1 MAYSKIGPQTMKFN
15 IDEQSFRDLNI
26 FSSFSDTEAIVNLF
40 KHTKTIGGREM
51 VIEMMRNASAD
62 LKFLSDRTAAI
73 SWFLERHII
82 LDINSHQL
90 DLIDHHLKHNKRHL
104 KANLL
109 DATVDF
115 LKNKITAGADY
126 YVVESG
132 LKNFLKLAKFLK
144 EYLQVIAETNAPEG
158 LKVHAEKI
166 NDILSLPALEG
177 MIDNT
182 SKKLRFYQ
190 ISRMDGVFR
199 KQIREKLNE
208 LLRLVYELDVYE
220 TLAYTVQQKNL
231 CLPEYLDSESLNIS
245 IEGLYHPGI
254 KNAVTNNIEILEQNN
269 MTFLT
274 GSNMAGKSSFLKA
287 TGLCIFLAHIGFPI
301 FAKSMRTTIFNG
313 MITTINLP
321 DNMKD
326 GLSHYY
332 TEVKRVKETALQLRD
347 VGKVFV
353 IFDELFRGTNVKD
366 AFDASLLIINELAQI
381 KSSVFLISTHIV
393 ELAEELNPHKNVTFK
408 YMDTF
413 FENDHPVFTYKLLD
427 GISKERLGMY
437 IVINEG
443 IVEILQQAGPR
454 S

>member
-1 MAYSKIGPQTMKFN
+1 MKFN
-15 IDEQSFRDLNI
+15 IDQQSFRDLNI
-26 FSSFSDTEAIVNLF
+26 FSSSSDADAIINLF

-51 VIEMMRNASAD
+51 VNEMMRNPSSD

-73 SWFLERHII
+73 SWFLKRHIV

-115 LKNKITAGADY
+115 LRNKITAGADY

-144 EYLQVIAETNAPEG
+144 EYLQVIAETNSPDG
-158 LKVHAEKI
+158 LKAHAERI
-166 NDILSLPALEG
+166 REILNLPALRG
-177 MIDNT
+177 MIESS
-182 SKKLRFYQ
+182 SKKLKFYQ

-199 KQIREKLNE
+199 KQLREKLNE

-220 TLAYTVQQKNL
+220 TLAYTIQQKNL

-245 IEGLYHPGI
+245 IEALYHPGI
-254 KNAVTNNIEILEQNN
+254 KKAITNNVEIQEQSN
-269 MTFLT
+269 MIFLT

-287 TGLCIFLAHIGFPI
+287 TGLCIFLAHIGFPV

-321 DNMKD
+321 DNLND

-332 TEVKRVKETALQLRD
+332 TEVRRVKETALQLRD
-347 VGKVFV
+347 GGKVFV

-381 KSSVFLISTHIV
+381 KSSAFLISTHIV
-393 ELAEELNPHKNVTFK
+393 ELAEELKPHSNIAFK

-443 IVEILQQAGPR
+443 IVEILQQASENKEP
-454 S
+454 